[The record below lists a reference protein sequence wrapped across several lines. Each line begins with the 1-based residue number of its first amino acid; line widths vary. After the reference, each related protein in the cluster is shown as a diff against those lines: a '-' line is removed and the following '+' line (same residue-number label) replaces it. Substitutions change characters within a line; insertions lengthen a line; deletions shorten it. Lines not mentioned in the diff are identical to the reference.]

1 MNTLRWMRMR
11 CARAAVSLAAL
22 VLCASCERGQADD
35 EAPADTAQ
43 AAAPGQTCRIARQSV
58 ALPADVSESS
68 GVAFDPRAEGVF
80 WTHGDSG
87 ADPVIFAFAADGRP
101 AAQVVVAG
109 ARNRD
114 WEDVAAGPCPG
125 GDCLYLGDIG
135 NNTSRDREAVLY
147 RVPLPALGDSTT
159 RLAEQFRARFPG
171 GGRDAEAMF
180 VTVDGGVYI
189 INKGQHD
196 QIELWR
202 WPTPLQPGP
211 VDLVR
216 VRTLAPEPGSPAEAV
231 TGAGASQDGRWVA
244 VRTYSRLLLYRTAD
258 LLGSGQP
265 AFSMDLIPLGEPQGE
280 GVAMRADGT
289 VLLTSESGGHGLAAQ
304 AAWLQCPLP

>member
-1 MNTLRWMRMR
+1 MTSLRWIRIR
-11 CARAAVSLAAL
+11 WKRAALSVAAL
-22 VLCASCERGQADD
+22 VLSAACERPPD
-35 EAPADTAQ
+35 APAATAQ
-43 AAAPGQTCRIARQSV
+43 ADTTGQTCRIVRKDM
-58 ALPADVSESS
+58 ALPTDVGESS

-87 ADPVIFAFAADGRP
+87 ADPVIFAFAADGR
-101 AAQVVVAG
+101 AAGRVVVTG

-114 WEDVAAGPCPG
+114 WEDVAVGPCQG
-125 GDCLYLGDIG
+125 GECVYLGDIG
-135 NNTSRDREAVLY
+135 NNTSRKRDITLY
-147 RVPLPALGDSTT
+147 RAPFPALTDSVT
-159 RLAEQFRARFPG
+159 RPAEAFRARFPG
-171 GGRDAEAMF
+171 DGRDTEAMF
-180 VTVDGGVYI
+180 VTTDGAVYL

-202 WPTPLQPGP
+202 WPTPLRPGP

-216 VRTLAPEPGSPAEAV
+216 VRTLATEPEHPGDAV

-244 VRTYSRLLLYRTAD
+244 VRTYARLLLYRTAD

-265 AFSMDLIPLGEPQGE
+265 AFSMDLTPLAEPQGE

-289 VLLTSESGGHGLAAQ
+289 VVLTSESGGHGLSAQ
-304 AAWLQCPLP
+304 AALLQCPLP

>member
-1 MNTLRWMRMR
+1 MNPFRWMQIRSM
-11 CARAAVSLAAL
+11 RAALSLAAL
-22 VLCASCERGQADD
+22 VLSAGCERPGAGGD
-35 EAPADTAQ
+35 APADTAQ
-43 AAAPGQTCRIARQSV
+43 AAAPGQTCRIVRRDV
-58 ALPADVSESS
+58 ALAEVSESS

-87 ADPVIFAFAADGRP
+87 ADPVVFAFTADGR
-101 AAQVVVAG
+101 AAGRVVVAG

-114 WEDVAAGPCPG
+114 WEDVAVGPCEG

-135 NNTSRDREAVLY
+135 NNTSRKRDITLY
-147 RVPLPALGDSTT
+147 RAPLPALADSTT
-159 RLAEQFRARFPG
+159 RPAEAFRARFPG
-171 GGRDAEAMF
+171 DGRDTEAMF
-180 VTVDGGVYI
+180 VTTDGGVYL

-216 VRTLAPEPGSPAEAV
+216 VRTLAPEPGHPGDAV
-231 TGAGASQDGRWVA
+231 TGAGSSQDGRWVA
-244 VRTYSRLLLYRTAD
+244 VRTYARLLLYRTAD

-265 AFSMDLIPLGEPQGE
+265 AFSMDLSPLNEPQGE
-280 GVAMRADGT
+280 GVSMRADGT
-289 VLLTSESGGHGLAAQ
+289 VVLTSESGGHGLSAQ
-304 AAWLQCPLP
+304 ATMLQCPLP